1 MRKLLPTSKG
11 FTLIELMVA
20 IAIVAVLSTIG
31 LVVFSN
37 AQAGARD
44 SKRQSDIDA
53 IAKALESK
61 KTSGGVTY
69 AWIAAADFAG
79 GAVPKD
85 PKGTTS
91 YCFSVSA
98 TVPPGAPPAAPAVWT
113 TGCPTGWTDVSGA
126 GAEAV
131 FKGITTLPAT
141 TTSWTVCGMTEQGAK
156 VICKY
161 SNQ

>member
-1 MRKLLPTSKG
+1 MKKLLPTNLHSAG

-20 IAIVAVLSTIG
+20 IAIVAILSTVG

-37 AQAGARD
+37 AQSGARD
-44 SKRQSDIDA
+44 SKRTSDLDA

-69 AWIAAADFAG
+69 SWVASSDFAG
-79 GAVPKD
+79 NAIPND
-85 PKGTTS
+85 PKGVTS
-91 YCFSVSA
+91 YCFAVSTA
-98 TVPPGAPPAAPAVWT
+98 VPPAAPPTAPAVWAA
-113 TGCPTGWTDVSGA
+113 GCPNGWNDVNGGGA
-126 GAEAV
+126 AAAFGAN
-131 FKGITTLPAT
+131 TS
-141 TTSWTVCGMTEQGAK
+141 SWTVCGMTEQGVK

>member
-1 MRKLLPTSKG
+1 MKKFLPTIKTSG

-37 AQAGARD
+37 AQDGARD

-61 KTSGGVTY
+61 KTSGGITY
-69 AWIAAADFAG
+69 NWIASTDFAG
-79 GAVPKD
+79 GALPKD
-85 PKGTTS
+85 PKNTTN
-91 YCFSVSA
+91 YCFSVAA
-98 TVPPGAPPAAPAVWT
+98 TVPPGAPPPAPGTWT
-113 TGCPTGWTDVSGA
+113 SGCPTGWTDVNA
-126 GAEAV
+126 GAVA
-131 FKGITTLPAT
+131 TTAFGTT
-141 TTSWTVCGMTEQGAK
+141 TTSWTVCAMLEQGSK

-161 SNQ
+161 SSQ